1 MPSVDRLNIPGRS
14 AKTVYININ
23 PKNVQREEFE
33 LYSLGKSILP
43 FYIIPSVCIPNW
55 DCSAY
60 GKCQVDNR
68 KYCISAK
75 DKNNCGELY
84 RGNYFE
90 FGALDCKLCVSQW
103 SCSEW
108 SSCRDGL
115 QYRRCY
121 DINNCNASCMS
132 DDCKEARSCG
142 VPPRRSQQKSYAIN
156 FYNDITQDDA
166 INSLINPE
174 LYEKKEL
181 QGFLYVKNT
190 GSRNLT
196 NIAFYLTGNL
206 AEIMVINV
214 TRKNVLEPDEI
225 IHQFIIVNGDK
236 NPRYDEYRGELIAS
250 SDELNKSFSMIFVI
264 KRGSREES
272 PLIRQSRSLFTEEVT
287 ALPEEDYS
295 VASQP

>member
-1 MPSVDRLNIPGRS
+1 
-14 AKTVYININ
+14 
-23 PKNVQREEFE
+23 
-33 LYSLGKSILP
+33 
-43 FYIIPSVCIPNW
+43 
-55 DCSAY
+55 
-60 GKCQVDNR
+60 
-68 KYCISAK
+68 
-75 DKNNCGELY
+75 
-84 RGNYFE
+84 
-90 FGALDCKLCVSQW
+90 
-103 SCSEW
+103 
-108 SSCRDGL
+108 
-115 QYRRCY
+115 
-121 DINNCNASCMS
+121 MS

-190 GSRNLT
+190 GSGNLT

-295 VASQP
+295 VASQPEDEEKIIIQKEPPYKVIASLLIIVIIVLIYFLARRSSKREISFREYISKIDKK